1 MKYNLKKS
9 LNRSTADDSD
19 VHVKISDTGVGIAPE
34 DLNNIFTPVYS
45 TDKTN
50 FYKIRML
57 K

>member
-34 DLNNIFTPVYS
+34 DLNHIFAPVLLYLIKQTS
-45 TDKTN
+45 IK
-50 FYKIRML
+50 
-57 K
+57 